1 MAKNYVV
8 TGACV
13 THIPVAGSEGT
24 MLVTLYQG
32 APLPEGVPDDRVKHL
47 LDSNLIAKVGDE
59 PAAEPAGGQ
68 DGGEQE
74 APKPLDGRSS
84 KADLVAHAVAN
95 GMNQEDAEKLKRD
108 ELLDMYVRQPAE

>member
-1 MAKNYVV
+1 MSKNYVV

-13 THIPVAGSEGT
+13 THIPVAGPDGP
-24 MLVTLYQG
+24 MLVTLYQN
-32 APLPEGVPDDRVKHL
+32 APMPEGVPDDRLKHL
-47 LDSNLIAKVGDE
+47 LDSKLIEEVKQAK
-59 PAAEPAGGQ
+59 AEPEPEEAK
-68 DGGEQE
+68 EPE

-108 ELLDMYVRQPAE
+108 ELLAVYVRPPAE

>member
-8 TGACV
+8 TAPCV
-13 THIPVAGSEGT
+13 THIPVSGSEGP

-32 APLPEGVPDDRVKHL
+32 SPMPEGVPEDRLKHL
-47 LDSNLIAKVGDE
+47 LDSKLIEEVGGKAKSE
-59 PAAEPAGGQ
+59 PEETKEP
-68 DGGEQE
+68 D

-95 GMNQEDAEKLKRD
+95 GMSQDDAEKLTRD
-108 ELLDMYVRQPAE
+108 QLLDMYVRKPAE

>member
-47 LDSNLIAKVGDE
+47 LDSNLIDEVGGS
-59 PAAEPAGGQ
+59 PRQAEPKQ
-68 DGGEQE
+68 
-74 APKPLDGRSS
+74 
-84 KADLVAHAVAN
+84 
-95 GMNQEDAEKLKRD
+95 
-108 ELLDMYVRQPAE
+108 QPARGRKPAEQKPAE